1 MASPRATLQA
11 KPREGAGKGPA
22 RRLRAQGLIPAVVY
36 GRHSKAAQHI
46 AVDPVEIKQAV
57 AAPARLNTLI
67 QLKLDGQGEKLVLL
81 KDFQLDPVSRQ
92 MLHADFLEV
101 REGERVKVKVPLV
114 LVGKPVGVLAGGI
127 LSQAVRQ
134 IEVLALPTA
143 IPDKIEVDVSHLKMA
158 QALHIN
164 DVKLPEGIAVK
175 PTVNFTV
182 AVVSVPEKEEVVAP
196 PPTEEAVPGAEGAP
210 AAEGSKPTAPGAAP
224 PAGEAKAAAPA
235 PAAGKAAAPAA
246 AAKGAAPGKKEE
258 GKAAEKKK

>member
-22 RRLRAQGLIPAVVY
+22 RRLRAEGLIPAVVY
-36 GRHSKAAQHI
+36 GRHSKTAQQI
-46 AVDPVEIKQAV
+46 AVDPLEIKKAV
-57 AAPARLNTLI
+57 SAPARLNTLI
-67 QLKLDGQGEKLVLL
+67 QLKLDGQGERLVLL
-81 KDFQLDPVSRQ
+81 KEFQLDPVSRQ

-101 REGERVKVKVPLV
+101 REGERVKVNVPIV
-114 LVGKPVGVLAGGI
+114 LVGKPAGVLAGGI
-127 LSQAVRQ
+127 LSQARRQ

-164 DVKLPEGIAVK
+164 DVKLPEGLAVRT
-175 PTVNFTV
+175 TVNFTV

-196 PPTEEAVPGAEGAP
+196 PPTEEAAAAAEGAP
-210 AAEGSKPTAPGAAP
+210 AAEGKPAAPGAAP
-224 PAGEAKAAAPA
+224 PPADAKAAAPA
-235 PAAGKAAAPAA
+235 PPAGKAAAPAA

>member
-1 MASPRATLQA
+1 MPSPRATVQA

-46 AVDPVEIKQAV
+46 AVNPLEIKQAV
-57 AAPARLNTLI
+57 SAPARLNTLI
-67 QLKLDGQGEKLVLL
+67 QLKLDGQGERLVLL
-81 KDFQLDPVSRQ
+81 KDFQLDPVNRQ

-101 REGERVKVKVPLV
+101 QEGERVKVNVPLI
-114 LVGKPVGVLAGGI
+114 LVGRPVGVLDGGI
-127 LSQAVRQ
+127 LSQARRQ

-164 DVKLPEGIAVK
+164 DVKLPEGIAVRT
-175 PTVNFTV
+175 TVNFTV

-196 PPTEEAVPGAEGAP
+196 PPTEEAAAAAAEGAP
-210 AAEGSKPTAPGAAP
+210 AAEGKPAAPGAAP
-224 PAGEAKAAAPA
+224 PAADAKAAAPA
-235 PAAGKAAAPAA
+235 PAGKGAAPPAV
-246 AAKGAAPGKKEE
+246 AKGAAPGKKEE

>member
-36 GRHSKAAQHI
+36 GRHSKTAQQI
-46 AVDPVEIKQAV
+46 AVDPLAIKQAV
-57 AAPARLNTLI
+57 SAPARLNTLI
-67 QLKLDGQGEKLVLL
+67 QLKLDGQEKLVLL

-101 REGERVKVKVPLV
+101 REGERVKVNVPIV
-114 LVGKPVGVLAGGI
+114 LVGKPAGVLAGGI
-127 LSQAVRQ
+127 LSQARRQ

-158 QALHIN
+158 QAIHIN
-164 DVKLPEGIAVK
+164 DVKLPEGLAVRT
-175 PTVNFTV
+175 TVNFTV

-196 PPTEEAVPGAEGAP
+196 PPTEEAAAAAEGAP
-210 AAEGSKPTAPGAAP
+210 PAEGKPAAPGAAP
-224 PAGEAKAAAPA
+224 PAADVKAAAAA
-235 PAAGKAAAPAA
+235 PAAGKGAAPAA

-258 GKAAEKKK
+258 G

>member
-36 GRHSKAAQHI
+36 GRHSKTTQQI
-46 AVDPVEIKQAV
+46 AVDPLEIKQAV
-57 AAPARLNTLI
+57 SAPARLNTLI
-67 QLKLDGQGEKLVLL
+67 QLKLDGQGERLVLL
-81 KDFQLDPVSRQ
+81 KDFQLDPISRQ

-101 REGERVKVKVPLV
+101 QEGERVKVNVPIV
-114 LVGKPVGVLAGGI
+114 LVGKAVGVLAGGI
-127 LSQAVRQ
+127 LSQARRQ

-164 DVKLPEGIAVK
+164 DVKLPEGLAVRT
-175 PTVNFTV
+175 TVNFTV

-196 PPTEEAVPGAEGAP
+196 PPTEEAAAAVEGAP
-210 AAEGSKPTAPGAAP
+210 PAEGGKPAAPGAAP
-224 PAGEAKAAAPA
+224 PTADAKAAAA
-235 PAAGKAAAPAA
+235 PAAGKGAAPAA

>member
-36 GRHSKAAQHI
+36 GRHSKTAQQI
-46 AVDPVEIKQAV
+46 AVDPLAIKHAV
-57 AAPARLNTLI
+57 SAPARLNTLI
-67 QLKLDGQGEKLVLL
+67 QLKLDGQEKLVLL

-101 REGERVKVKVPLV
+101 REGERVKVNVPIV
-114 LVGKPVGVLAGGI
+114 LVGKAVGVLAGGI
-127 LSQAVRQ
+127 LSQARRQ

-158 QALHIN
+158 QAIHIN
-164 DVKLPEGIAVK
+164 DVKLPEGLAVRT
-175 PTVNFTV
+175 TVNFTV

-196 PPTEEAVPGAEGAP
+196 PPTEEAAAAAEGAP
-210 AAEGSKPTAPGAAP
+210 PAEGKPAAPGAAP
-224 PAGEAKAAAPA
+224 PAADVKAAAAA
-235 PAAGKAAAPAA
+235 PAAGKGAAPAA

>member
-36 GRHSKAAQHI
+36 GRHSKTAQQI
-46 AVDPVEIKQAV
+46 AVDPLAIKQAV
-57 AAPARLNTLI
+57 SAPARLNTLI
-67 QLKLDGQGEKLVLL
+67 QLKLDGQEKLVLL

-101 REGERVKVKVPLV
+101 QEGERVKVNVPIV
-114 LVGKPVGVLAGGI
+114 LVGKPAGVLAGGI
-127 LSQAVRQ
+127 LSQARRQ

-164 DVKLPEGIAVK
+164 DVKLPEGIAVRT
-175 PTVNFTV
+175 TVNFTV
-182 AVVSVPEKEEVVAP
+182 AVVSVPVKEEVVAP
-196 PPTEEAVPGAEGAP
+196 PPTEEAAAAAAEGAP
-210 AAEGSKPTAPGAAP
+210 ATEGKPAAPGAAP
-224 PAGEAKAAAPA
+224 PAADAKAAAPA
-235 PAAGKAAAPAA
+235 PAGKGAAPPAV
-246 AAKGAAPGKKEE
+246 AKGAAPGKKEE

>member
-36 GRHSKAAQHI
+36 GRHSKTTQQI
-46 AVDPVEIKQAV
+46 AVDPLEIKQAV
-57 AAPARLNTLI
+57 SAPARLNTLI
-67 QLKLDGQGEKLVLL
+67 ELKLDGQGERLVLL

-101 REGERVKVKVPLV
+101 QEGERVKVNVPIV
-114 LVGKPVGVLAGGI
+114 LVGKAVGVLAGGI
-127 LSQAVRQ
+127 LSQARRQ

-164 DVKLPEGIAVK
+164 DVKLPEGLAVRT
-175 PTVNFTV
+175 TVNFTV

-196 PPTEEAVPGAEGAP
+196 PPTEEAAAAAEGAP
-210 AAEGSKPTAPGAAP
+210 AAEGKPAAPGAAP
-224 PAGEAKAAAPA
+224 PAADAKAA
-235 PAAGKAAAPAA
+235 AAAPAA
-246 AAKGAAPGKKEE
+246 GKGAAPGKKEE

>member
-1 MASPRATLQA
+1 MASPRASLQA
-11 KPREGAGKGPA
+11 KPREGAGKGSA

-36 GRHSKAAQHI
+36 GRHSKEAQHI
-46 AVDPVEIKQAV
+46 AVDPLGIKHAV

-81 KDFQLDPVSRQ
+81 KDFQLDPVSREL
-92 MLHADFLEV
+92 LHADFLEV
-101 REGERVKVKVPLV
+101 TENERVKVNVPLV

-127 LSQAVRQ
+127 LSQLRREL
-134 IEVLALPTA
+134 EVLALPTA

-164 DVKLPEGIAVK
+164 DVKLPQGIIVK
-175 PTVNFTV
+175 PTINFTI

-196 PPTEEAVPGAEGAP
+196 PPTAEAGAPVEGAP
-210 AAEGSKPTAPGAAP
+210 AAEGKPAAPGAAP
-224 PAGEAKAAAPA
+224 PAADAKAAAA
-235 PAAGKAAAPAA
+235 VPAA
-246 AAKGAAPGKKEE
+246 AAKGAPPAAAPKGAAPGKKEE

>member
-1 MASPRATLQA
+1 M
-11 KPREGAGKGPA
+11 
-22 RRLRAQGLIPAVVY
+22 IPAVVY
-36 GRHSKAAQHI
+36 GRHSKTAQHI

-235 PAAGKAAAPAA
+235 PAAGKGAAPAAPAKGAAPAA

>member
-1 MASPRATLQA
+1 MPSPRATVQA

-46 AVDPVEIKQAV
+46 AVNPLEIKQAV
-57 AAPARLNTLI
+57 SAPARLNTLI
-67 QLKLDGQGEKLVLL
+67 QLKLDGQGERLVLL

-101 REGERVKVKVPLV
+101 QEGERVKVNVPIV
-114 LVGKPVGVLAGGI
+114 LVGKAVGVLAGGI
-127 LSQAVRQ
+127 LSQARRQ
-134 IEVLALPTA
+134 IEVMALPTA

-164 DVKLPEGIAVK
+164 DVKLPEGIAVRT
-175 PTVNFTV
+175 TVNFTV

-196 PPTEEAVPGAEGAP
+196 PPTAEAAVPAEGAP
-210 AAEGSKPTAPGAAP
+210 GEAKPAAPGAAP

-235 PAAGKAAAPAA
+235 AAAPAKKDD
-246 AAKGAAPGKKEE
+246 AKGG
-258 GKAAEKKK
+258 EKKK